1 MIELK
6 TKSEVEAMRE
16 AGRVVARALQAVREH
31 AAVGVSLRELDE
43 VAHAVITEAGAEPL
57 FLGYHPSWAPSPF
70 PAVVCTSVN
79 EVVVHG
85 IPSGRRLQDGDLLSV
100 DCGARLDGWC
110 GDAAISLVVGEPRA
124 QDKVLIDTAE
134 QALADGVAAA
144 VPGGRLGDVSHAIGV
159 VGRGAGYG
167 IPGMLGGHGIG
178 RQMHEKPFVPN
189 RGPAG
194 TGTPLRPG
202 LVLAIEPMFISGGDD
217 GVSTAGDGWKV
228 VADDGSRAVHVEHTV
243 AITEDGPQVLT
254 LP

>member
-1 MIELK
+1 
-6 TKSEVEAMRE
+6 TSA
-16 AGRVVARALQAVREH
+16 
-31 AAVGVSLRELDE
+31 
-43 VAHAVITEAGAEPL
+43 
-57 FLGYHPSWAPSPF
+57 F
-70 PAVVCTSVN
+70 PAVVWTSVK
-79 EVVVHG
+79 EYVVDGVERGCRLLGGGWHRADCWG
-85 IPSGRRLQDGDLLSV
+85 GSDGRCV
-100 DCGARLDGWC
+100 
-110 GDAAISLVVGEPRA
+110 DAAISLVVGEPRE

-243 AITEDGPQVLT
+243 AITEEGPQVLT